1 MVLVPLLLGLLAWGL
16 GFAGIFQKQLRHRY
30 FHAVLSF
37 ACCCGSLYCCLQTIY
52 HWVKI
57 EDVSAIL
64 DCTGAFRLCA
74 GVLIGG
80 TLLLNTL
87 SFIRQK

>member
-1 MVLVPLLLGLLAWGL
+1 MTVLIPLLLGLLSWGL
-16 GFAGIFQKQLRHRY
+16 GIAGIFQKQLRYRY

-52 HWVKI
+52 HWVQI
-57 EDVSAIL
+57 EDVSALL
-64 DCTGAFRLCA
+64 DCTGAFCFCA
-74 GVLIGG
+74 AVLIGG

-87 SFIRQK
+87 SLIRK